1 MGAMDKGL
9 ETEAWALGLKLKGDY
24 FLQTGNILDLKSLR
38 QAIDTGNVTSINRE
52 IVKLSVLLS
61 KVKLWK

>member
-9 ETEAWALGLKLKGDY
+9 ETDAWTLGLKLKGDY
-24 FLQTGNILDLKSLR
+24 FLQTGNILDLKCLR
-38 QAIDTGNVTSINRE
+38 QAIDTGIVTSINRE